1 MLTSVAVRLALQL
14 PTYAQIAGKTL
25 VSVASEDWGPQWWKR
40 AEAISRLEA
49 LWSTSDTSAWMAPPA

>member
-1 MLTSVAVRLALQL
+1 M
-14 PTYAQIAGKTL
+14 
-25 VSVASEDWGPQWWKR
+25 ASEDWGPQWWKR